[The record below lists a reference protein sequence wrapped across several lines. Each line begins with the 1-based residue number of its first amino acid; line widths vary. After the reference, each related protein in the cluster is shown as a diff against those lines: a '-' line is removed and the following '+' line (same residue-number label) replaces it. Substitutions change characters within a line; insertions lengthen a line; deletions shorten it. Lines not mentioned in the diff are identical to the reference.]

1 MSPRCTRTL
10 IGGATV
16 LGIGLFAALPSALSA
31 SAATTSGIPTIKAHH
46 VLFQTGVHSGV
57 TPGKA
62 AASFGFTN
70 YTASVK
76 VGSKSYTYTI
86 AGKNP
91 AIKTSNPAS
100 TINAELV
107 PLVMKFSNGDTWDP
121 TKKDSCDS
129 GASALSRV
137 QNSPIVKNSS
147 ISFGGTNIGNVQVTN
162 AYQRADFWKY
172 AGPGGINTKFG
183 VTLNFKTLKPVTIKV
198 PNADAATGTI
208 SCGNG
213 LIGAANINWLDPFL
227 QKTVLPSLKSQGVS
241 SSTFP
246 VFVLH
251 NFVEYVGTVSQCC
264 VLGYHNDNG
273 GQTYGVAMYD
283 NSKFFGSQSQDI
295 SAMSHE
301 VAEWQNDP
309 STVNPT
315 PVWGHVGQVTGCQ
328 SNLEVGDPLSGT
340 TYTIKLGGFTYHP
353 QELAFFSWFYRQK
366 PSLGVHGWYSDQGKF
381 KSPSKPCS

>member
-1 MSPRCTRTL
+1 
-10 IGGATV
+10 
-16 LGIGLFAALPSALSA
+16 
-31 SAATTSGIPTIKAHH
+31 
-46 VLFQTGVHSGV
+46 
-57 TPGKA
+57 
-62 AASFGFTN
+62 
-70 YTASVK
+70 
-76 VGSKSYTYTI
+76 
-86 AGKNP
+86 
-91 AIKTSNPAS
+91 
-100 TINAELV
+100 
-107 PLVMKFSNGDTWDP
+107 
-121 TKKDSCDS
+121 
-129 GASALSRV
+129 
-137 QNSPIVKNSS
+137 
-147 ISFGGTNIGNVQVTN
+147 
-162 AYQRADFWKY
+162 
-172 AGPGGINTKFG
+172 
-183 VTLNFKTLKPVTIKV
+183 
-198 PNADAATGTI
+198 
-208 SCGNG
+208 
-213 LIGAANINWLDPFL
+213 
-227 QKTVLPSLKSQGVS
+227 
-241 SSTFP
+241 
-246 VFVLH
+246 
-251 NFVEYVGTVSQCC
+251 